1 MDRVNSLIQAMLP
14 KFRVLYN
21 SDLELVTIRRY
32 TDEAIVRMT
41 KDRRIIIKQIS
52 RKTARFV
59 LA

>member
-14 KFRVLYN
+14 RFRILYN

-32 TDEAIVRMT
+32 TPDAIERMT
-41 KDRRIIIKQIS
+41 KGRRIMIQQLS